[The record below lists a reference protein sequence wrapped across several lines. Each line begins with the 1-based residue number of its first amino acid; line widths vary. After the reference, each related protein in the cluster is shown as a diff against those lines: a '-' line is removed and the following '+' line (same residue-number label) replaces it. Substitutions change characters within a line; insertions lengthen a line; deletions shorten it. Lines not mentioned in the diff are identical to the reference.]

1 MVTVHL
7 DQHEVLYMIEGFAR
21 GSHLRQHI
29 WEMVV
34 TKIIQQLTDDEKDFI
49 WFILRRDIWDM
60 FLGRSYYDVCGDEDF
75 LHCMAALHRGNHRLV
90 KFYGAGDKSKETS
103 IYCYRFNNAWHPID
117 HFNQYIPEEWVI
129 SVTDPYDAEH
139 AQCNCLEIGKE
150 AWWNDLEV
158 YNKKPSEIRPKDS
171 EQK

>member
-1 MVTVHL
+1 
-7 DQHEVLYMIEGFAR
+7 MIEGFAR

-60 FLGRSYYDVCGDEDF
+60 FLGRSHYDVCGDEDF

-117 HFNQYIPEEWVI
+117 HFNQYIPRNGWYLSPI
-129 SVTDPYDAEH
+129 LTMLNTLNATALKSA
-139 AQCNCLEIGKE
+139 
-150 AWWNDLEV
+150 
-158 YNKKPSEIRPKDS
+158 KKHGGTTSKCITKSLPRYVRKTLMKNNITLIMLNSM
-171 EQK
+171 